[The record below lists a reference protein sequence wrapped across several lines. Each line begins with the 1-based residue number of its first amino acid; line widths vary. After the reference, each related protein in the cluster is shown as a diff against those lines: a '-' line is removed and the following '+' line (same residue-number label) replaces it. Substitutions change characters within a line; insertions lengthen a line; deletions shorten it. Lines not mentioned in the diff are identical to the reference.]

1 MDRVLAAKLINMKN
15 LSIADQMNACIK
27 HANRKGLSI
36 DSVNIYR
43 ADRLDNHNVIM
54 YVGGERVNEQG
65 LQCHSYISV
74 AVLINA
80 KNNTLIGA
88 ANESTWN

>member
-1 MDRVLAAKLINMKN
+1 MERALTAKLITMKN

-36 DSVNIYR
+36 DSVTISHP
-43 ADRLDNHNVIM
+43 DRLDNHNVIM
-54 YVGGERVNEQG
+54 NIGGERVNEQG

-74 AVLINA
+74 AVLINM
-80 KNNTLIGA
+80 KNNTFIGSS
-88 ANESTWN
+88 NESTWN